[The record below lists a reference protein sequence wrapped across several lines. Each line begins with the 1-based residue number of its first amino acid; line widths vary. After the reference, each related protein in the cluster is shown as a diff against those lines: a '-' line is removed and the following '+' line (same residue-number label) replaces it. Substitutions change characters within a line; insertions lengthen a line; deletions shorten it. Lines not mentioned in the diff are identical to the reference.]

1 MTARIAA
8 ELPPEAALSQDA
20 ASRRG
25 ARHLGVF
32 GDNRWRPIHRW
43 YPFVEG
49 YSDELVGQS
58 LAGLPPNAGVALLD
72 PFGGS
77 GTTSLAASLRGF
89 DSMFCEVN
97 PYLAWVAHVK
107 VNLARQAA
115 GDGNLQSLLALAEA
129 LMGRSGSPGSWR
141 HPLVCADRRR
151 VFFPPGVSR
160 LVVGLLEK
168 IDDELA
174 GPVREL
180 ARLGVAT
187 SLIPISNMVRRTD
200 LRRRTAGD
208 PPPASFAES
217 VARQLRVI
225 YEDVVAAGSALRGT
239 AVQVGCDA
247 RALTSTPVPVTLIVT
262 SPPYLNGTN
271 YCRNTKLELLALGFI
286 DEEPE
291 LAPLRAASVTAGI
304 NNVSSR
310 RTAPDLHP
318 SVEEVA
324 SKLDVLAYDQ
334 RIPKLVRL
342 YFSDMK
348 HVLASLRAVAVNDA
362 RLLLDIGDSRFAG
375 VHVPP
380 PRLLVDVA
388 AEEGWCLESSMVIRR
403 RRSYDGTALEQV
415 LLTFDAVPKR

>member
-1 MTARIAA
+1 MTARTAA
-8 ELPPEAALSQDA
+8 ELPPEAVVSKLPAGRD
-20 ASRRG
+20 

-32 GDNRWRPIHRW
+32 GDNRRRPIHRW
-43 YPFVEG
+43 YPFIEG
-49 YSDELVGQS
+49 YSDELVGES
-58 LAGLPPNAGVALLD
+58 LAGLPQRAEVALLD

-97 PYLAWVAHVK
+97 PYLAWIAHVK

-115 GDGNLQSLLALAEA
+115 ADGNPQSLLALAEV
-129 LMGRSGSPGSWR
+129 LIHRGGSPGSWR
-141 HPLVCADRRR
+141 HPLVSADRRR
-151 VFFPPGVSR
+151 VFFPSGVSR

-168 IDDELA
+168 IDAELA

-180 ARLGVAT
+180 ARLGVTT

-217 VARQLRVI
+217 VARQFRII
-225 YEDVVAAGSALRGT
+225 YDDVVTAGLALRGT

-304 NNVSSR
+304 NNVSRR

-348 HVLASLRAVAVNDA
+348 HVLGSLRAVAADHA

-375 VHVPP
+375 VHVPT

-388 AEEGWCLESSMVIRR
+388 AEEGWCLESSRVIRS